1 MRPNRPSC
9 SVLLTLIIFPFFIG
23 TSVTVMVSTDQV
35 QTLVQAMRDGVIDL
49 VAIPNSGDTL

>member
-1 MRPNRPSC
+1 MD
-9 SVLLTLIIFPFFIG
+9 
-23 TSVTVMVSTDQV
+23 TSVTVMVSADQV